1 MSDPPRRQGPWRRG
15 RVLPFPTFG
24 PAPPS
29 SDRNPKP
36 RDQQPRA
43 PLPPQRQG
51 KTGRDQEINV
61 KNLSVFKPGSKS
73 PVVCAALLCGAAAVG
88 GTGLLAQAAD
98 AKPGILTKVGASLEF
113 YGSLRVDTIFND
125 ARFNDNQ
132 LAVRVLSSTP
142 LGVASANNVQDDLT
156 IHGRLTRLGMNF
168 NAGKVESLWDAS
180 LTGNLEMDFYGGDAG
195 GAGGLPS
202 DSRNLPRMRRA
213 VMKLSWDNAAF
224 SAGQDW
230 DVIAPLNPAVNAD
243 MVMWNAGNLG
253 DRRPMLRGDFW
264 TESGDFKLTA
274 TAALGLTG
282 AITNIQTSAAAAG
295 GISSGE
301 ISSIP
306 QIQGR
311 LGAEFKWNTLSG
323 GEGKQAIKLGAWSHY
338 AREKADTAIAGR
350 TMWTA
355 YSLGM
360 DLFLPLYDAKLSLS
374 GEAFTGKNLADVR
387 GGIGQGINAGT
398 GDEIMSRG
406 GWAQL
411 NYKLDDTF
419 TFHLGYSVDD
429 PVARDLA
436 ADAVAGNNIAYLA
449 AIASFGKAVTV
460 GAEWQEWVTHY
471 QGPSGKGEA
480 TRFRIYFAYNF

>member
-1 MSDPPRRQGPWRRG
+1 MA
-15 RVLPFPTFG
+15 T
-24 PAPPS
+24 
-29 SDRNPKP
+29 
-36 RDQQPRA
+36 
-43 PLPPQRQG
+43 
-51 KTGRDQEINV
+51 
-61 KNLSVFKPGSKS
+61 
-73 PVVCAALLCGAAAVG
+73 AALAIGASVLG
-88 GTGLLAQAAD
+88 GATLHAQDAP
-98 AKPGILTKVGASLEF
+98 AKPTTAKGSTFEF
-113 YGSLRVDTIFND
+113 YGFLRADAIFND

-132 LAVRVLSSTP
+132 LAVRVLSATP
-142 LGVASANNVQDDLT
+142 LGVASANNVQDDFTL
-156 IHGRLTRLGMNF
+156 HGRLTRIGMNF
-168 NAGKVESLWDAS
+168 NGGTIADLWEAK
-180 LTGNLEMDFYGGDAG
+180 LTGNLELDFYGGDAG

-202 DSRNLPRMRRA
+202 DSRNLPRMRKA
-213 VMKLSWDNAAF
+213 IAKLTWDSAAF
-224 SAGQDW
+224 TAGQDW

-253 DRRPMLRGDFW
+253 DRRPMLKGDFW

-282 AITNIQTSAAAAG
+282 AITSVTTLPNASG
-295 GISSGE
+295 GLSSGE
-301 ISSIP
+301 ISTIP

-323 GEGKQAIKLGAWSHY
+323 SETKQAIKLGVWSHY

-360 DLFLPLYDAKLSLS
+360 DLVLPLYDNTLSLS

-411 NYKLDDTF
+411 NYKLNDMF
-419 TFHLGYSVDD
+419 MFHLGYSVDD

-436 ADAVAGNNIAYLA
+436 ADAVAGNNVGYLA
-449 AIASFGKAVTV
+449 VVASFGKSFQV

-480 TRFRIYFAYNF
+480 TRARIYFVYNF